1 MSYST
6 IEPTVIDEDLI
17 RKAINDQLNA
27 EIADIAKKEGVSVE
41 DVHTL
46 RLDYKSNLLLIRYS
60 KD

>member
-27 EIADIAKKEGVSVE
+27 EIADVAKKEGVSVE